1 MKEGFIVANISNCGN
16 EFFGVYKNEKRAERQ
31 LRKVIRNRYGRCP
44 RDLSELVNEPY
55 IEGGDFSYQIIYFV
69 ENDGEWEK

>member
-1 MKEGFIVANISNCGN
+1 MKEGYIVMNVSNCGD
-16 EFFGVYKNEKRAERQ
+16 EIFGAYKNLKRAERQ

-44 RDLSELVNEPY
+44 RDLGELVNKPY

-69 ENDGEWEK
+69 ENDGEWK